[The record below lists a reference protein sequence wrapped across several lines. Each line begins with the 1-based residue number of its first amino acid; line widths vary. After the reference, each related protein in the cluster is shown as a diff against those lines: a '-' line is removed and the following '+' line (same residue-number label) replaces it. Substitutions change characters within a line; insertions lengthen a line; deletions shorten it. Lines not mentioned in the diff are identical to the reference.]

1 MAKIAEVQEVAI
13 ADLRP
18 YDRNAKMHS
27 KEQVAKIAA
36 SIEEFGFLSPCLIDR
51 DKNIIAGH
59 GRMLAAIDLGM
70 ETVPCVF
77 IEGLSEAQRRAY
89 ILADNRLTELGDW
102 DMDLVNEELAEL
114 LDMDFDIELTG
125 FDYEPETEIETKDV
139 ELKDDEFQ
147 IIIDCVSEE
156 DAQEKYEILV
166 KEGIEC
172 RISTL

>member
-1 MAKIAEVQEVAI
+1 MAKIAEVQEVAV
-13 ADLRP
+13 AELRP
-18 YDRNAKMHS
+18 YERNAKTHS

-59 GRMLAAIDLGM
+59 GRMLAAIDLGL

-77 IEGLSEAQRRAY
+77 IEGLTEAQRRAY

-102 DMDLVNEELAEL
+102 DMDLVNEELADL
-114 LDMDFDIELTG
+114 LEMDFDIELTG
-125 FDYEPETEIETKDV
+125 FDFEQEEETETKSV

-156 DAQEKYEILV
+156 DAREKYEILV